1 MEALVATGP
10 WRLRLADSEVAAVQA
25 SPAGVALRFAAVPVQ
40 REGGA
45 RHADSGFARGVTLWL
60 PGGRATELDGPAF
73 GRVAEGRLHANGQ
86 ELPLRLPGRVGG
98 PLRLSLAFANRA
110 TLDVQA
116 QAAECRFDGEADIGE
131 SFAC

>member
-1 MEALVATGP
+1 MEERPASGN
-10 WRLRLADSEVAAVQA
+10 WRLLLADSEVAAVQA

-45 RHADSGFARGVTLWL
+45 RGAESGFARGVTLWL
-60 PGGRATELDGPAF
+60 PGGRATEHDGPAF
-73 GRVAEGRLHANGQ
+73 GRVAAGRVQAGGQ
-86 ELPLRLPGRVGG
+86 EQPLRLPGRVGG

-110 TLDVQA
+110 TLDVDA
-116 QAAECRFDGEADIGE
+116 QAAECRFDGEADVGE